1 MERGRFELVDVL
13 VATDEAAQCRVAGR
27 GAPAPPRPSWANGTE
42 RLLISLG
49 GRGQTS
55 GGERGAPAM
64 ADSERFENPMAEKD
78 SPSPSPDVDGEEMS
92 AAQMI
97 AANESEMTEEQL
109 SDLTYAFTAADM
121 DGGGAIDVE
130 EFGMMLSVRPPR
142 PA

>member
-1 MERGRFELVDVL
+1 
-13 VATDEAAQCRVAGR
+13 
-27 GAPAPPRPSWANGTE
+27 
-42 RLLISLG
+42 
-49 GRGQTS
+49 
-55 GGERGAPAM
+55 M
-64 ADSERFENPMAEKD
+64 ADNERFENPMAEKD

-130 EFGMMLSVRPPR
+130 EFGMMLSVRPPPR
-142 PA
+142 

>member
-1 MERGRFELVDVL
+1 
-13 VATDEAAQCRVAGR
+13 
-27 GAPAPPRPSWANGTE
+27 
-42 RLLISLG
+42 
-49 GRGQTS
+49 
-55 GGERGAPAM
+55 M
-64 ADSERFENPMAEKD
+64 ADNERFENPMAEKD

-130 EFGMMLSVRPPR
+130 EFGMMLSVRTPASTQKKPQAVAPRSSPP
-142 PA
+142 A